1 MLISNFN
8 LCKDEWL
15 ELVFAKRNKEYGA
28 FYIRQHS
35 AQDTVKA
42 MLISFV
48 TVVGVSLIVGL
59 LIGAKAPT
67 ERFIE
72 ISNPEVFIA
81 PPAPPKAEP
90 PKPKVAAAVPAAPN
104 AAEPKKMNGFPPPI
118 VTADPNVDV
127 DLPKVDDATAVGPA
141 TVIKGGDGQPVD
153 PGTGEKG
160 GAGTGLGEGLSEGDG
175 HPMLSPEK
183 MPEPMNGMQ
192 GWTKF
197 LQNTIR
203 YPGVA
208 STNGISGKVIVSFIV
223 EKDGQLTN
231 FKLERGQGYGLD
243 EEAIRVLKLA
253 KPWKPGMQNGRP
265 VRVKLTLPIAFMLE
279 EN

>member
-1 MLISNFN
+1 MGQTTTTTGG
-8 LCKDEWL
+8 D
-15 ELVFAKRNKEYGA
+15 
-28 FYIRQHS
+28 
-35 AQDTVKA
+35 
-42 MLISFV
+42 
-48 TVVGVSLIVGL
+48 
-59 LIGAKAPT
+59 
-67 ERFIE
+67 
-72 ISNPEVFIA
+72 
-81 PPAPPKAEP
+81 
-90 PKPKVAAAVPAAPN
+90 AAPI
-104 AAEPKKMNGFPPPI
+104 GGGGDGGTG
-118 VTADPNVDV
+118 TASAGIEGVDV
-127 DLPKVDDATAVGPA
+127 DA
-141 TVIKGGDGQPVD
+141 
-153 PGTGEKG
+153 
-160 GAGTGLGEGLSEGDG
+160 S
-175 HPMLSPEK
+175 PMLTAEK
-183 MPEPMNGMQ
+183 MPEPMNGIQ

-223 EKDGQLTN
+223 EKDGQLTS

>member
-1 MLISNFN
+1 ML
-8 LCKDEWL
+8 
-15 ELVFAKRNKEYGA
+15 AKSAALPPPVVTPDIDALDIPIIDNKTNVG
-28 FYIRQHS
+28 QT
-35 AQDTVKA
+35 TVTTG
-42 MLISFV
+42 ID
-48 TVVGVSLIVGL
+48 
-59 LIGAKAPT
+59 
-67 ERFIE
+67 
-72 ISNPEVFIA
+72 
-81 PPAPPKAEP
+81 
-90 PKPKVAAAVPAAPN
+90 AAP
-104 AAEPKKMNGFPPPI
+104 I
-118 VTADPNVDV
+118 
-127 DLPKVDDATAVGPA
+127 
-141 TVIKGGDGQPVD
+141 GGGGEG
-153 PGTGEKG
+153 GTGT
-160 GAGTGLGEGLSEGDG
+160 AGTGLADPEVDAA
-175 HPMLSPEK
+175 PMLSPEK
-183 MPEPMNGMQ
+183 MPEPMNSMQ

-208 STNGISGKVIVSFIV
+208 SSNGISGKVIVSFIV